1 MKLLV
6 VRHGTAEDKDEF
18 ARTGKSDDLRPLTP
32 AGKREMRDIA
42 RGIREVVSAIDVL
55 LTSPLVRA
63 MQTAEIVGEEYD
75 REQKKVEW
83 LRPDAPYEEFARWA
97 RSAEEKQT
105 IAVVG
110 HEPHLSGLVSW
121 LLAGA
126 DESFVE
132 LKKGAACVLEIEAEN
147 AGPSS
152 ATLVWSMAPKHLRAI
167 GRG

>member
-6 VRHGTAEDKDEF
+6 VRHGEAEDKDKF

-32 AGKREMRDIA
+32 AGKREMRDVA
-42 RGIREVVSAIDVL
+42 GGIREIVSAIDAL

-63 MQTAEIVGEEYD
+63 MQTAAIVGEEYD
-75 REQKKVEW
+75 RDPVKVEW
-83 LRPDAPYEEFARWA
+83 LRPEAPYEDFARWA
-97 RSAEEKQT
+97 QSSREKQT
-105 IAVVG
+105 VAIVG

-126 DESFVE
+126 EDSFVE
-132 LKKGAACVLEIEAEN
+132 LKKGAACLLEIEEEN

-152 ATLVWSMAPKHLRAI
+152 AMLVWSMAPKHLRAI